1 MLWSKTII
9 LNKQNKV
16 TFDLNWPSEDLFIL
30 QVAKYGLSYYGELYF
45 WRDTLYPLLLA
56 SVEKFAEKILSF

>member
-30 QVAKYGLSYYGELYF
+30 QVAKYGRSYYSGLYF